1 MRFLERFLSWIITAL
16 FVFFVSITFMQ
27 VVLRYAFS
35 NSLGWIDEI
44 SRYSFIWMVFLAAA
58 VCARQGTH
66 MAITILEEILGAR
79 AERVLLTIADLGLI
93 VFASV
98 IGIGG
103 WQLMQ
108 LNWTSTSPAT
118 GLPIAWV
125 QLALP
130 LFGFFT
136 VIFAF
141 EHLVGVLRAP
151 AGQAGQDNVAALGE
165 GE

>member
-1 MRFLERFLSWIITAL
+1 MRFLDRFVCWVITAL
-16 FVFFVSITFMQ
+16 FTFFVSITFLQ
-27 VVLRYAFS
+27 VLLRYLFS

-58 VCARQGTH
+58 VCSRRGTH
-66 MAITILEEILGAR
+66 MAITLLEEMLDAR
-79 AERVLLTIADLGLI
+79 GQRVLLILADLGMI
-93 VFASV
+93 IFAAV

-130 LFGFFT
+130 LFGTFT
-136 VIFAF
+136 VIFSI
-141 EHLVGVLRAP
+141 EHLIAELRAKP
-151 AGQAGQDNVAALGE
+151 IALEDAAVDE
-165 GE
+165 GA